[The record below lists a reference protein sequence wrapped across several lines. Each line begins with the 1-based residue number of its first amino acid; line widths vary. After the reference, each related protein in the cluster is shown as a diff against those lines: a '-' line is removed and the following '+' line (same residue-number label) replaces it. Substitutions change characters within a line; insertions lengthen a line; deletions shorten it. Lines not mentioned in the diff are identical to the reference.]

1 MERREKKTTKVAKSK
16 KEREK
21 NEERRYGEKRNLLP
35 YDYLLVGLLEVQ
47 LLFCAFDK
55 IYIESI
61 RINKHTTHGAVYLS
75 YVQFWKRV
83 ERVTYK
89 DQHRTELNRTH
100 STEHTEREK
109 ETTEL
114 KKQTDS
120 ASELQCKT
128 PLFACIKHKSIN
140 HHLIP

>member
-1 MERREKKTTKVAKSK
+1 MTMFGVNVPCFLCIVDGEIVGFFFVGVNIIESKEMKCYGKIHQKLKNGKEKKKTTKVAKSK

-61 RINKHTTHGAVYLS
+61 RINKHTTHGAVMCS
-75 YVQFWKRV
+75 VF
-83 ERVTYK
+83 
-89 DQHRTELNRTH
+89 ELCAIL
-100 STEHTEREK
+100 K
-109 ETTEL
+109 EGR
-114 KKQTDS
+114 
-120 ASELQCKT
+120 
-128 PLFACIKHKSIN
+128 KSNIQRPTSN
-140 HHLIP
+140 

>member
-1 MERREKKTTKVAKSK
+1 MLRKNSPKTEEWKGEKKKTTKVAKSK
-16 KEREK
+16 KRREK

-75 YVQFWKRV
+75 YVQF
-83 ERVTYK
+83 
-89 DQHRTELNRTH
+89 
-100 STEHTEREK
+100 
-109 ETTEL
+109 
-114 KKQTDS
+114 
-120 ASELQCKT
+120 
-128 PLFACIKHKSIN
+128 
-140 HHLIP
+140 

>member
-61 RINKHTTHGAVYLS
+61 RINKHTTHGAVMCS
-75 YVQFWKRV
+75 VF
-83 ERVTYK
+83 
-89 DQHRTELNRTH
+89 ELCAIL
-100 STEHTEREK
+100 K
-109 ETTEL
+109 EGR
-114 KKQTDS
+114 
-120 ASELQCKT
+120 
-128 PLFACIKHKSIN
+128 KSNIQRPTSN
-140 HHLIP
+140 